1 MLNPSLTEH
10 PGILTE
16 SDVRENQ
23 PKAVKQS
30 NEYGEDWIADI
41 EMDWYQRSGI
51 IEPTDEDLLVDE
63 DEIEQQIDGLFDPWE
78 GGHRTE
84 LLLKKAEVGKTL
96 QPLDEEQLV
105 EMEESD
111 SWTLSVIISEI
122 IPYESSYF

>member
-51 IEPTDEDLLVDE
+51 IEPTEEDLLDDE
-63 DEIEQQIDGLFDPWE
+63 DEIEQQIDELFDPWA
-78 GGHRTE
+78 GGYRTE
-84 LLLKKAEVGKTL
+84 LLLKKAGVGKTL